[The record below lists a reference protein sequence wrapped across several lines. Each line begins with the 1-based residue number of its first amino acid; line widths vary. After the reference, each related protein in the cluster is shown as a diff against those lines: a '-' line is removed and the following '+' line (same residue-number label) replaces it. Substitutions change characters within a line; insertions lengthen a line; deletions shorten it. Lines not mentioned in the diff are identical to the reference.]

1 MPRVFLKIQGEMH
14 MLRLSRR
21 QLLKVA
27 GAGAATLALAPLAR
41 FAVRAEEKKAAAPGF
56 TLPPLPYAYDAL
68 QPSISEEIMKLHHDT
83 HHAAYV
89 TNLNKALEGHDDLLK
104 MSIDE
109 LLRNSDKITDKAR
122 QTAVI
127 NNGGGHANHSLFWEV
142 MGPKAGG
149 EPKGDLA
156 KAIDASFGSFDK
168 FQQTM
173 AQAGVT
179 RFGSGW
185 AWLVPGK
192 EKLEVFSTA
201 NQDSPLLKG
210 QTPILGLDVWEHAY
224 YLQYKAKRADYIAA
238 WWKVVNWSNVAERYS
253 KAKA

>member
-1 MPRVFLKIQGEMH
+1 MH

-41 FAVRAEEKKAAAPGF
+41 FAVRAEEKKAAVAAGF
-56 TLPPLPYAYDAL
+56 TLPKLPYDYDAL

-89 TNLNKALEGHDDLLK
+89 TNLNKALEGQDDLLK
-104 MSIDE
+104 MPIDE
-109 LLRNSDKITDKAR
+109 LLRNIDKVPEKAK
-122 QTAVI
+122 QAVI

-142 MGPKAGG
+142 MAPKAGG

-192 EKLEVFSTA
+192 EKLEVFSLA

>member
-1 MPRVFLKIQGEMH
+1 MYMLH
-14 MLRLSRR
+14 MTRR
-21 QLLKVA
+21 QLLQAA
-27 GAGAATLALAPLAR
+27 GASAAALALAPATRLA
-41 FAVRAEEKKAAAPGF
+41 ALAAEEKKAAAGF

-68 QPSISEEIMKLHHDT
+68 QPSIIEEIMKLHHDT

-89 TNLNKALEGHDDLLK
+89 TNLNKALEGQDDLLK
-104 MSIDE
+104 MPIDQ
-109 LLRNSDKITDKAR
+109 LLRNIDKVPDKAR
-122 QTAVI
+122 QAVI

-142 MGPKAGG
+142 MAPAGKGG
-149 EPKGDLA
+149 EPKGELA
-156 KAIDASFGSFDK
+156 KAIDATFGSFDK

-192 EKLEVFSTA
+192 EKLEIFSTA
-201 NQDSPLLKG
+201 NQDSPLMKG

-238 WWKVVNWSNVAERYS
+238 WWKVVNWNNVAERYA
-253 KAKA
+253 KAKS

>member
-1 MPRVFLKIQGEMH
+1 

-41 FAVRAEEKKAAAPGF
+41 FAVRAEEKKAAAAAGF
-56 TLPPLPYAYDAL
+56 TLPTLPYDYGAL
-68 QPSISEEIMKLHHDT
+68 DPSISRKTMDLHHNK
-83 HHAAYV
+83 HHQAYV
-89 TNLNKALEGHDDLLK
+89 TNLNKALEGQDDLLK
-104 MSIDE
+104 MPVDD
-109 LLRNSDKITDKAR
+109 LLRNIDKVPERIR
-122 QTAVI
+122 QAVI
-127 NNGGGHANHSLFWEV
+127 NNGGGHANHSLFWQV
-142 MGPKAGG
+142 MAAPGKKGGG

-156 KAIDASFGSFDK
+156 KAIDTAFDSFDK
-168 FQQTM
+168 FK
-173 AQAGVT
+173 QAFADAGMK

-192 EKLEVFSTA
+192 EKLEIISLP

-224 YLQYKAKRADYIAA
+224 YVDYPADRAAYIAK
-238 WWKVVNWSNVAERYS
+238 WWNVVNWSNVAERYS
-253 KAKA
+253 KAKG

>member
-1 MPRVFLKIQGEMH
+1 MPRLT
-14 MLRLSRR
+14 RR

-27 GAGAATLALAPLAR
+27 GAGAATVALAPLAR
-41 FAVRAEEKKAAAPGF
+41 FVRAEEKRAPGF
-56 TLPPLPYAYDAL
+56 TVPKLPYEYDAL

-89 TNLNKALEGHDDLLK
+89 ANLNKALEGQPDLLAMPVDDLLRH
-104 MSIDE
+104 IDKVPE
-109 LLRNSDKITDKAR
+109 KAK
-122 QTAVI
+122 QAVI
-127 NNGGGHANHSLFWEV
+127 NNGGGHANHSFFWEV
-142 MGPKAGG
+142 MAPKAGG
-149 EPKGDLA
+149 EPKAELA
-156 KAIDASFGSFDK
+156 KAIDSAFGSFDK
-168 FQQTM
+168 FQQ
-173 AQAGVT
+173 AFADAGMK

-192 EKLEVFSTA
+192 EKLEIISTA

-210 QTPILGLDVWEHAY
+210 QTPLLGIDVWEHAY

-238 WWKVVNWSNVAERYS
+238 WWKVVNWSNVADRYA

>member
-1 MPRVFLKIQGEMH
+1 

-89 TNLNKALEGHDDLLK
+89 KNLNTALEGQDDLLK
-104 MSIDE
+104 MPIDE
-109 LLRNSDKITDKAR
+109 LLKNIDKVPEKIR
-122 QTAVI
+122 QTVI

-142 MGPKAGG
+142 MAPAGKGGGG
-149 EPKGDLA
+149 EPKGELA
-156 KAIDASFGSFDK
+156 KAIDSAFGSFDK
-168 FQQTM
+168 FT
-173 AQAGVT
+173 QAFTDAGMK

-185 AWLVPGK
+185 AWLLRGK
-192 EKLEVFSTA
+192 EKLEIISLP
-201 NQDSPLLKG
+201 NQDSPLLPVNKM

-224 YLQYKAKRADYIAA
+224 YLQYEAKRADYITA
-238 WWKVVNWSNVAERYS
+238 WWKVVNWDKVAQRLG
-253 KAKA
+253 AV